1 MNGRFLLD
9 TNILIGFFGQDSGI
23 VDAVKK
29 AREIFIPSIV
39 IGELY
44 YGAFN
49 SGKPEQNIQK
59 IDVFK
64 NQVPI
69 LSCDSETAKFYGQI
83 KFQLKKSGTPIP
95 ENDIWIA
102 ALSFQHQLPLV
113 SRDKHFQQVKNLDM
127 VVW

>member
-9 TNILIGFFGQDSGI
+9 TNILIGLFGQDPGI
-23 VDAVKK
+23 VSAISQ

-39 IGELY
+39 TGELY

-49 SGKPEQNIQK
+49 AGKPEPNTRK

-69 LSCDSETAKFYGQI
+69 LSCDGETAKF
-83 KFQLKKSGTPIP
+83 
-95 ENDIWIA
+95 
-102 ALSFQHQLPLV
+102 
-113 SRDKHFQQVKNLDM
+113 
-127 VVW
+127 